1 MKLDKFNRTYKE
13 KDAPKSVVYSY
24 SILSGFRDALMQFIA
39 LFLLLYVQFASPL
52 INESLS
58 NYEIMY
64 LIITLGIAL
73 IKVIAG
79 LATVFISYFINKA
92 HTRFGKFRP
101 FIIVGSVLTTI
112 FYFLMFSN
120 LGSGY
125 LYVALFLIFVL
136 IHEVTYTINDNAW
149 WSYVPTLS
157 EDDAIR
163 GKILS
168 IMNTSIAIGTYVVAA
183 ISPLVTAGDA
193 KKNLTIVAIVLG
205 VLYLLSQLIFALFF
219 MKEKEGINKNN
230 FIDRNGVS
238 IDKGIRGVFAILFK
252 DKQVLIAMIS
262 FFLMFCAQMTLMG
275 NSANY
280 FYYTYGYGEFGSIP
294 LNNAM
299 LSGGAMSFLFTIC
312 YGVGYT
318 ISMITFPLLQK
329 KFTRKKLLI
338 ASLIVLTLGYLYL
351 FFFGLSI
358 GFEISLFIVSLITF
372 YFQGVYYLIFTL
384 NCTNSIEYHKA
395 KFHEQNESGIS
406 SFKSLGVKSANAV
419 QTILL
424 YLFLFISNLL
434 PLNSEI
440 ASFEA
445 QYNLG
450 QIDLAYKE
458 NSIRDAI
465 LNFANIDTSLIIYRV
480 GITIL
485 PLICLLVGGL
495 LTLFKFK
502 CLDEK
507 YYQEILKEIN
517 E

>member
-1 MKLDKFNRTYKE
+1 
-13 KDAPKSVVYSY
+13 
-24 SILSGFRDALMQFIA
+24 
-39 LFLLLYVQFASPL
+39 
-52 INESLS
+52 
-58 NYEIMY
+58 
-64 LIITLGIAL
+64 
-73 IKVIAG
+73 
-79 LATVFISYFINKA
+79 
-92 HTRFGKFRP
+92 
-101 FIIVGSVLTTI
+101 
-112 FYFLMFSN
+112 MF
-120 LGSGY
+120 
-125 LYVALFLIFVL
+125 
-136 IHEVTYTINDNAW
+136 
-149 WSYVPTLS
+149 
-157 EDDAIR
+157 
-163 GKILS
+163 
-168 IMNTSIAIGTYVVAA
+168 
-183 ISPLVTAGDA
+183 
-193 KKNLTIVAIVLG
+193 
-205 VLYLLSQLIFALFF
+205 
-219 MKEKEGINKNN
+219 
-230 FIDRNGVS
+230 
-238 IDKGIRGVFAILFK
+238 
-252 DKQVLIAMIS
+252 
-262 FFLMFCAQMTLMG
+262 
-275 NSANY
+275 
-280 FYYTYGYGEFGSIP
+280 
-294 LNNAM
+294 
-299 LSGGAMSFLFTIC
+299 
-312 YGVGYT
+312 
-318 ISMITFPLLQK
+318 
-329 KFTRKKLLI
+329 

-450 QIDLAYKE
+450 QIDLAFKE

>member
-1 MKLDKFNRTYKE
+1 MKLDKLNRTYKE

-58 NYEIMY
+58 NYEMMY
-64 LIITLGIAL
+64 LIITLGVAL

-79 LATVFISYFINKA
+79 FTTVFISYFINKA
-92 HTRFGKFRP
+92 HTIFGKYRP
-101 FIIVGSVLTTI
+101 FIIGGSVLTTI

-120 LGSGY
+120 IGSGY
-125 LYVALFLIFVL
+125 TYVTLFLIFVL
-136 IHEVTYTINDNAW
+136 IHEVTYAINDNAW
-149 WSYVPTLS
+149 WSYLPTLS
-157 EDDAIR
+157 DNDAKR
-163 GKILS
+163 VKILS
-168 IMNTSIAIGTYVVAA
+168 IMNSSIAIGTYVVAA

-193 KKNLTIVAIVLG
+193 KNNLTILAIVLG
-205 VLYLLSQLIFALFF
+205 IVYLLSQLVFSLFF

-238 IDKGIRGVFAILFK
+238 IDKGIKGVFAILFK
-252 DKQVLIAMIS
+252 DKQVLIAMVS

-275 NSANY
+275 NSVNY
-280 FYYTYGYGEFGSIP
+280 FYYTYGYGEFSSVP
-294 LNNAM
+294 LNGA
-299 LSGGAMSFLFTIC
+299 LFSGGAMSFLFTIC

-318 ISMITFPLLQK
+318 FSMFTFPLLQK
-329 KFTRKKLLI
+329 KINRKKLLI
-338 ASLIVLTLGYLYL
+338 ISLIVLSLGYLYL
-351 FFFGLSI
+351 FFFGLNI

-384 NCTNSIEYHKA
+384 NCTNSIEYHRA

-406 SFKSLGVKSANAV
+406 SFKTLGVKSANAV
-419 QTILL
+419 QTIFL

-434 PLNSEI
+434 PLNGQI
-440 ASFEA
+440 ASYEA

-450 QIDLAYKE
+450 QIDLSFKE

-465 LNFANIDTSLIIYRV
+465 LSFQNIDTCLIIYRS
-480 GITIL
+480 GFTIL
-485 PLICLLVGGL
+485 PLIFLLIGGL
-495 LTLFKFK
+495 LTLLKFK

-517 E
+517 D